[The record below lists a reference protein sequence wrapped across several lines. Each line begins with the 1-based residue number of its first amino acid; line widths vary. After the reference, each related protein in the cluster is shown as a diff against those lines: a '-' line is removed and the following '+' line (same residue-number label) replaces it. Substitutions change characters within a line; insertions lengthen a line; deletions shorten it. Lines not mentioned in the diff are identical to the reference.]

1 MCSVLVCIS
10 VYLSNYSAGASGGQ
24 LAGQIMCLNSAPEG
38 RNQTTLWGGGK
49 EGGSLTAQSYT
60 NETKHITSL
69 YQCCFDCQ
77 QSGMWL
83 AVVPKWKCV
92 FTQTLVNPGAHKRY
106 KCNNTHTHTQKLQ
119 CIVTKLTNLII
130 IYLLRVKTFF
140 KTNLFSCG
148 LNIFGFWMS
157 NMAFTNW
164 NKVFA
169 NFSMISHFLD

>member
-10 VYLSNYSAGASGGQ
+10 VYLSNYSAGASRGQ

-38 RNQTTLWGGGK
+38 GNQTTLWEGGK

-69 YQCCFDCQ
+69 YQCCTGCR
-77 QSGMWL
+77 QSSMWQ
-83 AVVPKWKCV
+83 AVVQNWKCV
-92 FTQTLVNPGAHKRY
+92 CSNTGESRGRY
-106 KCNNTHTHTQKLQ
+106 NIGIIVNTHTHTQTLQ
-119 CIVTKLTNLII
+119 FTGFN
-130 IYLLRVKTFF
+130 LRVKTLC

-148 LNIFGFWMS
+148 LNRFWMS
-157 NMAFTNW
+157 YTANW

-169 NFSMISHFLD
+169 NFSVISHFLD